1 MIIRFSIIIHEGMKK
16 YWDEVKKNNNT
27 DEIDRGIFMLLPLR
41 YVGDFSRLSF
51 EGNDNHEIESVVFD
65 SYDFTEILSVKCRKG
80 DFVKRF
86 NLKSRIGAVFKDWK
100 SCVSEIGNYS
110 LTDLQLFVFH
120 NGISFL
126 SVYLGYKNKDVD
138 DVYRIVNPGY
148 IENKGIN
155 TKEIQDAFINSLE
168 KNVIQYIQKVYNYEF
183 TWFVQDT
190 ESKKYLI
197 KEAYRLNV
205 AAIPNRFKNHKI
217 PKRIAYNG
225 HRLVDVTRDFKD
237 SSESDVDYTSGARD
251 VDDEHYGWGCAITS
265 QEISYAYG
273 PGPRKTKPVSAEG
286 LIERAEDD
294 LMLTIF
300 VMYQKYTCVLLNEEI
315 HKRYSGNEKRVFF
328 EKNISDIKKEVLEF
342 IAYGTLATSQIS
354 RWNNVCETYAA
365 LQKQNGVN
373 EAIVE
378 INEKIVL
385 LNEAQEQI
393 DNKRESRVGTI
404 IAVFGFVSIVAA
416 TLQVVDYLS
425 TGRIEMIIGFIFS
438 VFGLTA
444 FGIGLLFMGWRK
456 RKKNGDV

>member
-1 MIIRFSIIIHEGMKK
+1 
-16 YWDEVKKNNNT
+16 
-27 DEIDRGIFMLLPLR
+27 MLLPLR
-41 YVGDFSRLSF
+41 YLGDFTKLSF
-51 EGNDNHEIESVVFD
+51 EENDNREIESMIFD

-86 NLKSRIGAVFKDWK
+86 NLSTRIADMLEEWK
-100 SCVSEIGNYS
+100 SCVSEIGKYS
-110 LTDLQLFVFH
+110 LTNLQLFVFH

-126 SVYLGYKNKDVD
+126 SAYLGYKNKDID

-155 TKEIQDAFINSLE
+155 TKEIQDALINSLE
-168 KNVIQYIQKVYNYEF
+168 KNVLQYIQTVYNF
-183 TWFVQDT
+183 QFSWFIQDT

-197 KEAYRLNV
+197 KETYRLNV
-205 AAIPNRFKNHKI
+205 AAIPKRFKNHNI
-217 PKRIAYNG
+217 PKRIVYNG

-237 SSESDVDYTSGARD
+237 FSESDVYYTSGARD

-273 PGPRKTKPVSAEG
+273 PGPRKTKPVSAEE

-315 HKRYSGNEKRVFF
+315 HKRYAGNEKRVFF
-328 EKNISDIKKEVLEF
+328 EKNIRDIKKEVLEF
-342 IAYGTLATSQIS
+342 IAYGTFAASQIS
-354 RWNNVCETYAA
+354 RWNNVCETYEA

-373 EAIVE
+373 EAIIE
-378 INEKIVL
+378 INEKIEL

-393 DNKRESRVGTI
+393 DNKRESRVATI
-404 IAVFGFVSIVAA
+404 IAVFVFVSIIAA
-416 TLQVVDYLS
+416 TLQVLDYLF
-425 TGRIEMIIGFIFS
+425 TGRSEMIIGFICS
-438 VFGLTA
+438 VFGLA
-444 FGIGLLFMGWRK
+444 VFGMGLLFMGWEK